1 MTLGIYHVIII
12 KAIHA
17 KNSFY
22 MFLKQQIEFFF
33 ILVMHARLLKYLVLI
48 CNNKIIKSKIIMNE
62 YINLVGMTNYLCCT

>member
-22 MFLKQQIEFFF
+22 MFLKQQIEFLFYSS
-33 ILVMHARLLKYLVLI
+33 HACKTV
-48 CNNKIIKSKIIMNE
+48 KIFSID
-62 YINLVGMTNYLCCT
+62 LQ

>member
-1 MTLGIYHVIII
+1 MTLGIYHDIII
-12 KAIHA
+12 KAIHV
-17 KNSFY
+17 KNSLY